1 MNNIVKAR
9 KLDICV
15 FVFQIVLGSLSII
28 FGGIKDKGMFL
39 AMGLAVWC
47 GGVASFMTLLKNLK
61 QYDEEALEMF
71 DERAGF
77 IEGKAAAIA
86 FKITILCLELL
97 FVLSIILKSQYSYI
111 FTLSIGGVL
120 FITLIIYNLVYNW
133 YEKKH

>member
-1 MNNIVKAR
+1 
-9 KLDICV
+9 
-15 FVFQIVLGSLSII
+15 
-28 FGGIKDKGMFL
+28 
-39 AMGLAVWC
+39 MGLAVWC
-47 GGVASFMTLLKNLK
+47 GGVASLMTLLKNLK

-133 YEKKH
+133 YEKKY